1 MTWDDFAPYV
11 LPYAPGCPDAV
22 MEHHVRQAAIEFCRS
37 TFVWQANLAP
47 ITGDG
52 ASTVFALT
60 MPTGA
65 LACKLLRVV
74 INVAG
79 YQPQSIDVVTP
90 EIGAERIRDDDLRP
104 CAFTGDLS
112 GLVVWPAQPATASIV
127 PTVALRP
134 SQAAAVF
141 PDVVFNQYVND
152 IAAGALAGL
161 LSVPKQDWTDMQ
173 AAAIKASQFNSRK
186 ATVARIVERGAAKSG
201 RRSALRWF

>member
-11 LPYAPGCPDAV
+11 LPYAPGCPDAT
-22 MEHHVRQAAIEFCRS
+22 MEHHVRQAAIEFCRA
-37 TFVWQANLAP
+37 TLVWQADLTA
-47 ITGDG
+47 IAGDG

-65 LACKLLRVV
+65 AACKLLRVV
-74 INVAG
+74 INVTG
-79 YQPQSIDVVTP
+79 YQPQLADVVTP
-90 EIGAERIRDDDLRP
+90 DIGAERIRDGNLRP

-112 GLVVWPAQPATASIV
+112 GLVVFPAQPTTASIA
-127 PTVALRP
+127 PTAALKP

-141 PDVVFNQYVND
+141 PDDLFNQHAND
-152 IAAGALAGL
+152 IAAGALASL
-161 LSVPKQDWTDMQ
+161 LSMPKQEWTDMQ
-173 AAAIKASQFNSRK
+173 AAAIKASQFSSRK